1 MNMIAGKTQI
11 VVVDDE
17 PFLLKLMRGML
28 TRMQY
33 EDVQCYESAEAA
45 LADLD
50 GGSIDPH
57 AILLDINM
65 PGMDGV
71 EFVRQL
77 AQRSYRGGLVLVSG
91 EDESMLR
98 ATTMLA
104 RVRGLAIAGSL
115 RKPPAPDQLE
125 ALLEQCLEYAARG
138 GRSARARSAQR
149 EYSAE
154 EVRLGI
160 EGGQLRNYYQPKVKV
175 ATGEVV
181 GVETLVR
188 WQHPEDG
195 LLAPFFFVS
204 VAEENGLIDDLT
216 RAVFREA
223 VRQSNAWRE
232 AGMSLRVAVN
242 LSMDNLAKVDSADFI
257 ISEVAAM
264 GAQSSNLVLEVTESR
279 LMHDLA
285 PVLDVLARL
294 HLKRFRLSI
303 DDFGTG
309 HSSLVVLRDLLF
321 DELKI
326 DAGFVHNAWRN
337 ERLASFFKAS
347 LDLARHLGMEAVAE
361 GVEDA
366 QDWAFVRANACDM
379 AQGYF
384 IAKPMPPADLPAW
397 MRSWRMRLKEELLL
411 RDSH

>member
-1 MNMIAGKTQI
+1 MNMLPGKVQI

-28 TRMQY
+28 NRMQF
-33 EDVQCYESAEAA
+33 ENVQCFESGEAA
-45 LADLD
+45 LAELD
-50 GGSIDPH
+50 AGTLDPH

-77 AQRSYRGGLVLVSG
+77 AARNYRGGLVLVSG

-104 RVRGLAIAGSL
+104 RVRGLSIAGSL

-125 ALLEQCLEYAARG
+125 GLIEQCIDFSTRG
-138 GRSARARSAQR
+138 GRNTRARSAQR

-154 EVRLGI
+154 EVRIGI

-188 WQHPEDG
+188 WQHPDDG
-195 LLAPFFFVS
+195 LLAPYLFVP
-204 VAEENGLIDDLT
+204 VAEEHGLIDDLT

-232 AGMSLRVAVN
+232 AGMPLRVAVN

-257 ISEVAAM
+257 ISEVASL

-397 MRSWRMRLKEELLL
+397 MRSWRLRLNEELLL